1 MASLKGL
8 FDNPKQLAM
17 IDMFDIR
24 KDIEKALRNA
34 GFEVTGAGTCS
45 GGADISVKRDGV
57 DLWIDI
63 KNLT

>member
-1 MASLKGL
+1 MSNLSDIL
-8 FDNPKQLAM
+8 NNPKQLAM